1 MIEEQ
6 RRLEAEYQREEDR
19 LLDEFHNERKQ
30 EALRLS
36 AELQQEWE
44 IKLKELTE
52 KFDKEFGQ
60 KKKKMKDNEK
70 KVNILF
76 LLKHLFSMNIGMW

>member
-70 KVNILF
+70 KVPLINNF
-76 LLKHLFSMNIGMW
+76 FSNMFFA

>member
-1 MIEEQ
+1 M
-6 RRLEAEYQREEDR
+6 
-19 LLDEFHNERKQ
+19 DEFHNERKQ

-70 KVNILF
+70 KVP
-76 LLKHLFSMNIGMW
+76 

>member
-30 EALRLS
+30 EARRLS
-36 AELQQEWE
+36 AELQHEWE

-60 KKKKMKDNEK
+60 KKKKMKDSEQ
-70 KVNILF
+70 KVKPN
-76 LLKHLFSMNIGMW
+76 

>member
-60 KKKKMKDNEK
+60 KKRKMKDNEK

-76 LLKHLFSMNIGMW
+76 LLKHLFSMNIGI

>member
-44 IKLKELTE
+44 IKLKELAE

-70 KVNILF
+70 KVPQIINF
-76 LLKHLFSMNIGMW
+76 FSNMVFA

>member
-70 KVNILF
+70 KVL
-76 LLKHLFSMNIGMW
+76 

>member
-30 EALRLS
+30 EARRLS
-36 AELQQEWE
+36 AELQHEWE

-60 KKKKMKDNEK
+60 KKKKMKDSEK
-70 KVNILF
+70 KVKPN
-76 LLKHLFSMNIGMW
+76 